1 MYFKNGS
8 GSCFLALDV
17 TQHWMETRSAQTPPG
32 VELSW
37 LNSVRKKLKQ
47 GKARLVSCTHPPPCL
62 ISNKN
67 ISTHWKASDAIEP
80 LVLQTT
86 KEQTKW
92 VAKITGLQIQR
103 SNYIIK
109 HIQPDITCCCH
120 QSST

>member
-1 MYFKNGS
+1 M
-8 GSCFLALDV
+8 A
-17 TQHWMETRSAQTPPG
+17 
-32 VELSW
+32 ELSEE
-37 LNSVRKKLKQ
+37 KTQTGQ
-47 GKARLVSCTHPPPCL
+47 GKTSQLYPPTTLPYFL
-62 ISNKN
+62 GEGGFGYNYNKN